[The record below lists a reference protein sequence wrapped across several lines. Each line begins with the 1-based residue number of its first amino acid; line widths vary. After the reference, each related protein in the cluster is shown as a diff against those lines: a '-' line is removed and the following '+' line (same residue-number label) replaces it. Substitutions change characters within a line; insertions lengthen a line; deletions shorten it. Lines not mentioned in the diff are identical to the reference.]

1 MLSVVSNRSPSCPP
15 TLSPQEEEDAS
26 LAFIL
31 QNFEKLTGCSNST
44 AYEESEKTLLSKSS
58 TGSTTSE
65 KTLLSKSR
73 TGSMTVEKAKDED
86 SPQFSLFEKLAAL
99 IAYILGKILGD
110 PRIKRMPGDG
120 SCLLHSLI
128 DSLGLNVNFRALR
141 AEIVKNTN
149 TKDPAFKQEI
159 LEFFSSASFP
169 SEDKKDKVLTSLM
182 KNITGNATDDDIQ
195 EIEQC
200 EKKYLEYMQRND
212 FYLGGS
218 AIQTVLNLY
227 GGQVEVVDKD
237 FKTLTS
243 FQGNPSSNKMATLR
257 LRNQHYDVV
266 IR

>member
-1 MLSVVSNRSPSCPP
+1 MLSEVSNSFPSCPP
-15 TLSPQEEEDAS
+15 TLSPQEKEDAS

-31 QNFEKLTGCSNST
+31 QNFEKLTGCSNQK
-44 AYEESEKTLLSKSS
+44 AYEKSENRLLSKSS
-58 TGSTTSE
+58 TGSI
-65 KTLLSKSR
+65 
-73 TGSMTVEKAKDED
+73 TVEKAKDED

-141 AEIVKNTN
+141 ALIVEKTD

-159 LEFFSSASFP
+159 FEFFSSASFR
-169 SEDKKDKVLTSLM
+169 SKDKKEKVLISLIN
-182 KNITGNATDDDIQ
+182 NITDDATVDDIQ

-212 FYLGGS
+212 FFLGGS

-227 GGQVEVVDKD
+227 GGQVEVVDRN

-243 FQGNPSSNKMATLR
+243 FQGNSSSNKMAKLR

>member
-1 MLSVVSNRSPSCPP
+1 MLSVVSNCSPSCPP
-15 TLSPQEEEDAS
+15 TLSPQEKDDAS

-44 AYEESEKTLLSKSS
+44 AYEESEKTLLSKS
-58 TGSTTSE
+58 
-65 KTLLSKSR
+65 R
-73 TGSMTVEKAKDED
+73 TGSITVEKAKDEG
-86 SPQFSLFEKLAAL
+86 SPLFSLFEKLVAL
-99 IAYILGKILGD
+99 ITYILGKILGD
-110 PRIKRMPGDG
+110 SRIKRMPGDG

-128 DSLGLNVNFRALR
+128 DSLGLNVNVGDLR
-141 AEIVKNTN
+141 TQIVKNTN

-159 LEFFSSASFP
+159 LEFFTSASFP
-169 SEDKKDKVLTSLM
+169 SEDKKEKVLTSLM
-182 KNITGNATDDDIQ
+182 NNITGEATGDDIQ

-200 EKKYLEYMQRND
+200 EQKYLEYMQRND

-227 GGQVEVVDKD
+227 GGKVEVVDKD
-237 FKTLTS
+237 FKTLTC
-243 FQGNPSSNKMATLR
+243 FQGNPSSNKKAKLR